1 MSNRLVSQQPPLA
14 GDLMAYQFQS
24 ARLHGSPL
32 CGLDTPV
39 LPIHHGLPTL
49 PRNPLFQLP
58 PAATFVPALRRRR
71 DAMKPTAEDQLAR
84 GPKLITVHLT
94 GLPPSLV
101 DPHRAARF
109 LPRGARI
116 FRRSQYRHDSFTL
129 PVYSKLYSSTVRVPR
144 VADTH
149 KRPVPRR
156 LRKVPE
162 DPAEPGRARK
172 RQRRPAKE
180 TERRRREYEV
190 VTARS
195 RLRRSA
201 VMRCI
206 GPACPAARPPPRS
219 RSTRRGRVPPPR
231 SVRRWR

>member
-14 GDLMAYQFQS
+14 GDLMAHQFQS

-58 PAATFVPALRRRR
+58 PPATFVPTLRRRR
-71 DAMKPTAEDQLAR
+71 DAMKPTTENQLAR
-84 GPKLITVHLT
+84 GPELITVHLT
-94 GLPPSLV
+94 GLPPALV

-109 LPRGARI
+109 LPRGACI

-149 KRPVPRR
+149 KRPAPGPPPGRP
-156 LRKVPE
+156 RKVPE
-162 DPAEPGRARK
+162 DPAEPGRPRK
-172 RQRRPAKE
+172 RRPAKE

-190 VTARS
+190 ATARS
-195 RLRRSA
+195 RL
-201 VMRCI
+201 
-206 GPACPAARPPPRS
+206 
-219 RSTRRGRVPPPR
+219 
-231 SVRRWR
+231 